1 MLLTSLLPVNFIM
14 PCVMQQKYSSDIF
27 PNTIRTPLDVSKL
40 TIICQFESTVG
51 MGLFTYLHER
61 SIFIITTTGFQKEL
75 DMRLG
80 DTIAAIATSTH
91 SGGVGIIRISGPK
104 AHAILAKTLRKL
116 PEKPDPR
123 RLYFGS
129 ISSPPHTRSSDSG
142 FGVLM
147 PGPQSFTGED
157 VAEIQCHGGALNLQR
172 VLTAV
177 LQAGARAAERGE
189 FTRRAFLNN
198 RLDLTQAEAVLD
210 IIEART
216 AAGLDSA
223 QRHLHGNLGQEVEGL
238 RKRVL
243 RVLAHLEV
251 QIDFV
256 TEDLPTFDAES
267 MLNDMRALKSELDA
281 LAHTFEQGKI
291 LRQGVS
297 VALAGP
303 PNVGKSSLFNALLK
317 ESRSIVTDIPGTTR
331 DYIEE
336 HANLGGVPMVLVDT
350 AGLRHTEDAVESAG
364 VERTHQ
370 RIEHADIVLSVHDI
384 TLPSSKESHIRDIPD
399 SHRIDI
405 LNKTDQTIHPTW
417 EHEFPDAIR
426 VSALTGEGLSKLVDV
441 LKERAGIGGETERHT
456 AIITRARHFDALQR
470 ASQALEHAATAL
482 ESKMPTEIIAGEIQL
497 TLEAVGDIVGVT
509 TSEDVL
515 DQIFGEFCIGK

>member
-1 MLLTSLLPVNFIM
+1 
-14 PCVMQQKYSSDIF
+14 
-27 PNTIRTPLDVSKL
+27 
-40 TIICQFESTVG
+40 
-51 MGLFTYLHER
+51 
-61 SIFIITTTGFQKEL
+61 
-75 DMRLG
+75 MRLG

-91 SGGVGIIRISGPK
+91 AGGVGIVRISGPD
-104 AHAILAKTLRKL
+104 AQSILTRLLPRL
-116 PEKPDPR
+116 PESPESR
-123 RLYFGS
+123 RLYFGK
-129 ISSPPHTRSSDSG
+129 IVSPEHETDIDSG

-147 PGPQSFTGED
+147 PGPNSFTGED

-216 AAGLDSA
+216 TAGLDSA
-223 QRHLHGNLGQEVEGL
+223 QRHLHGVFGQEVEGL
-238 RKRVL
+238 RKRAL
-243 RVLAHLEV
+243 RILAHLEV

-256 TEDLPTFDAES
+256 TEDIPTFDAKK
-267 MLNDMRALKSELDA
+267 MLDDMRELRRDVET
-281 LAHTFEQGKI
+281 LARTFEQGKV
-291 LRQGVS
+291 LRQGIS
-297 VALAGP
+297 VALVGP

-336 HANLGGVPMVLVDT
+336 HANLGGVPMVLIDT
-350 AGLRHTEDAVESAG
+350 AGLRQTDDAVESAG

-370 RIEHADIVLSVHDI
+370 RIEHADVVLAVYDMTRPASDESPIEHVPNTNRIDVLNKIDQPGH
-384 TLPSSKESHIRDIPD
+384 PSWQNESPD
-399 SHRIDI
+399 S
-405 LNKTDQTIHPTW
+405 
-417 EHEFPDAIR
+417 IR
-426 VSALTGEGLSKLVDV
+426 VSALTGEGLGELVQAV
-441 LKERAGIGGETERHT
+441 KEHAGIREETDRHS
-456 AIITRARHFDALQR
+456 AIVTRARHFEALER
-470 ASQALEHAATAL
+470 ASASLEHSATAL
-482 ESKMPTEIIAGEIQL
+482 EDNMPTEIIAGEMQL
-497 TLEAVGDIVGVT
+497 TLEAIGDIVGVT